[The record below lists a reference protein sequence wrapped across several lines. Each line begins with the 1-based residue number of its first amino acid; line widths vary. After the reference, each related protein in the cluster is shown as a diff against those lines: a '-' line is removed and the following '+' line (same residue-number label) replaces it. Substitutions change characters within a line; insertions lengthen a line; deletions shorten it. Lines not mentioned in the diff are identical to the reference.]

1 MKPGIMQVEPASLAS
16 LPSLD
21 THQHLPAGHEV
32 GTLAD
37 SLKDTLQLGADEAV
51 VLGDRETREAV
62 REEARWAP
70 VGVSEAGAC
79 GWVGWGRSQG
89 SGVMLYPGC

>member
-1 MKPGIMQVEPASLAS
+1 MKPGIRQVEPASLAS

-21 THQHLPAGHEV
+21 THQHLPARHEV
-32 GTLAD
+32 STLAD

-51 VLGDRETREAV
+51 ILGDRETREAV

-70 VGVSEAGAC
+70 VEVSEAGAC
-79 GWVGWGRSQG
+79 GWGWGVG
-89 SGVMLYPGC
+89 